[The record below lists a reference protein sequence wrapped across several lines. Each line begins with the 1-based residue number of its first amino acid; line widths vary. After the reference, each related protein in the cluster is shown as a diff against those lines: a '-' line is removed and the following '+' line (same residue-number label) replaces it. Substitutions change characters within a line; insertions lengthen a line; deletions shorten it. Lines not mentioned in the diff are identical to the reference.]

1 MGVEFHPDRTTQL
14 PLASK
19 LRVECQEHL
28 SKLAKFRQGGIPKHM
43 LLEFL
48 RSIVLPSVNY
58 GAFVDED
65 EAENTY
71 LEIDNDIASFLK
83 ELLSTAFTIEQMKDI
98 ARTSTKFSGLQMLL
112 PGANFKLM
120 NQVTKEV

>member
-1 MGVEFHPDRTTQL
+1 M
-14 PLASK
+14 
-19 LRVECQEHL
+19 
-28 SKLAKFRQGGIPKHM
+28 
-43 LLEFL
+43 
-48 RSIVLPSVNY
+48 PSVNY

-71 LEIDNDIASFLK
+71 QEIDHDIASFLK
-83 ELLSTAFTIEQMKDI
+83 ELLSTAPTIEQMKDI